1 MILIGMLHHRENP
14 EKVIKAYAYNAVA
27 KAEGAD
33 FFYFTPGKVNISTE
47 TITGKTYENGKWIE
61 KEFPY
66 PEVIYN
72 ASPPISEK
80 ASEIY
85 EYLAQR
91 IPFTSHS
98 IGNKVSV
105 FNRIKSGKNF
115 SQYLIP
121 TIEAN
126 NARTVFDVVDTYT
139 QVIFKPVTGRQGG
152 GILYIEKEDENSY
165 KVNEAGSLSNF
176 SKSQLQTAIKERI
189 EERDY
194 LIQPFITCKIKSGHV
209 YDLRLHVQRDGE
221 GEWNVTSIYPRI
233 GPLGSVT
240 SNISSGGYSCLLD
253 EFLKNEFEDYWYN
266 IKRSLEKFAV
276 LFSRHFAALYDNI
289 SFDEFGID
297 VGIDKNQKFWIFEV
311 NWRPGIPVI
320 FNGELDVA
328 RNTIQYAKYLAK
340 SKSERKTEQ
349 P

>member
-1 MILIGMLHHRENP
+1 MTLIGMLHHREDP

-33 FFYFTPGKVNISTE
+33 FFYFTPGKVNINTK
-47 TITGKTYENGKWIE
+47 TITGKMYENGQWIE
-61 KEFPY
+61 KEFPF

-80 ASEIY
+80 ASEMY
-85 EYLAQR
+85 DYLAQR

-105 FNRIKSGKNF
+105 FNRIKSGKDF

-121 TIEAN
+121 TEEASN
-126 NARTVFDVVDTYT
+126 SQIVFDMIDTYT

-152 GILYIEKEDENSY
+152 GILYIEKENKNSF
-165 KVNEAGSLSNF
+165 KVNEAGSLSSL
-176 SKSQLQTAIKERI
+176 SKSQLQKVIAEKY

-194 LIQPFITCKIKSGHV
+194 LVQPFITCKINSGHV

-221 GEWNVTSIYPRI
+221 GEWVIGSIYPRI
-233 GPLGSVT
+233 GPLGSIT

-253 EFLKNEFEDYWYN
+253 EFLKREFEDSWYN
-266 IKRSLEKFAV
+266 MKRSLEKFAV
-276 LFSRHFAALYDNI
+276 LFSRHFATLYDNI
-289 SFDEFGID
+289 SFDELGID

-328 RNTIQYAKYLAK
+328 RNTIHYAKYLAK
-340 SKSERKTEQ
+340 MKTEQ